1 MGCTCS
7 YFSRHQP
14 HPRILSPHSY
24 QRLFAVEGIK
34 GGDEEM
40 GGWRRRA
47 EEAEGRLQAMEEER
61 EKEKAEVERKLGAIV
76 GAITEEARRW
86 EEEARRWQEEA
97 RRWGEEAAGQLIHV
111 AKEAGW
117 QPIVYSKTAAR
128 LFKAAWCLLR
138 IATPYPV
145 LRRLTEVA
153 VGPADHIGST
163 GGQGLRSMPSCWHLL
178 MTLQEEGCED
188 ADFALEA
195 RTIASTVRLMIIAN
209 VT

>member
-1 MGCTCS
+1 
-7 YFSRHQP
+7 
-14 HPRILSPHSY
+14 
-24 QRLFAVEGIK
+24 
-34 GGDEEM
+34 M

-145 LRRLTEVA
+145 LRRLRA
-153 VGPADHIGST
+153 GRGPRGGTDLFDQPLSVLLLRHIHFF
-163 GGQGLRSMPSCWHLL
+163 LRVFPNYHIFFSNPCIFLK
-178 MTLQEEGCED
+178 
-188 ADFALEA
+188 
-195 RTIASTVRLMIIAN
+195 
-209 VT
+209 